1 MYGKKKKTKYSK
13 NKKQQSAI
21 AMNKSK
27 KRTFKK
33 SNRGGK

>member
-21 AMNKSK
+21 AMNTK
-27 KRTFKK
+27 KKLK
-33 SNRGGK
+33 VK

>member
-21 AMNKSK
+21 AMNKRK
-27 KRTFKK
+27 NLKL
-33 SNRGGK
+33 SNEYR